1 MKKSIFQVAAVAAL
15 LFSATLSFAQPYG
28 GGYHNPRTPHRP
40 VPGTILY
47 GPGDFAVSNHSLS
60 AQVLG
65 LEYSFEAALLSKLT
79 LIGRAGIVPTG
90 VECYSSL
97 LGSTNAHF
105 NVGVGVTLEPRF
117 YTSFERRIRMGR
129 STYMNSSDFIAI
141 RNQLIW
147 APDALC
153 FVITPLYGIRRTT
166 GDHWAHEFTIGP
178 RLAYAGGDPNLSPHV
193 QYRLVFMF

>member
-1 MKKSIFQVAAVAAL
+1 MKKSIFLVAVVSAL

-28 GGYHNPRTPHRP
+28 GYRNPRTPHRP
-40 VPGTILY
+40 LPGTVL
-47 GPGDFAVSNHSLS
+47 GGAWFAVSNHSVS

-65 LEYSFEAALLSKLT
+65 LEYGFEGALLSNLT
-79 LIGRAGIVPTG
+79 LIGRAGLVPTG
-90 VECYSSL
+90 IEYASGMLSGTYGQFHVG
-97 LGSTNAHF
+97 LGL
-105 NVGVGVTLEPRF
+105 TLEPRF
-117 YTSFERRIRMGR
+117 YTSFDRRARLGR
-129 STYMNSSDFIAI
+129 STYMNSSDFLAI
-141 RNQLIW
+141 RNQLVW
-147 APDALC
+147 GKDALC